1 MNNTQ
6 KNTAP
11 RAATP
16 ETAQLKNNLNIS
28 ITDNPE
34 KIKVIHQAPGRISCV
49 MFAEIKKI
57 DSLMKKYKRACLFDF
72 ENGCV
77 YVFPDNIIT
86 DVNRENAN
94 ISYNNKIYYGECYV
108 VGISPETTD
117 SKAESFEYISLK
129 TPQIQSARAW
139 LMKHSV

>member
-1 MNNTQ
+1 MNSKQ
-6 KNTAP
+6 KKTAP

-57 DSLMKKYKRACLFDF
+57 DSLMKKYKCTCLFDF

-77 YVFPDNIIT
+77 YVFPDNVIA

-108 VGISPETTD
+108 VGISSETTD
-117 SKAESFEYISLK
+117 SKAESFDYISLK
-129 TPQIQSARAW
+129 TPQIQEARAW
-139 LMKHSV
+139 LLKHSV